1 MQMEHEMSCLVQR
14 GLMSRISQSGARY
27 TSVPLMNAVTK
38 NIWEEFLSLPIF
50 RLDSRREVVIK
61 KNYSFRS

>member
-1 MQMEHEMSCLVQR
+1 MSCLVQR
-14 GLMSRISQSGARY
+14 GLMSGISQSGARY

-38 NIWEEFLSLPIF
+38 NTLEEFSIIADF
-50 RLDSRREVVIK
+50 SARLASGSGDK